1 MPEIGNAI
9 YLLAALG
16 IAVPIII
23 HLWNRKPP
31 RIIEVGSVRW
41 LRGSST
47 QSARRLRPEQW
58 PLLLLR
64 CLMLLLFSLLL
75 AGLYWESPS
84 RDEPKASLYLIHA
97 QQLEKLGEADID
109 SLLDAGMQ
117 PRLLAPGLPL
127 LEDSIRW
134 KNRAINIW
142 AILREADTRRE
153 FSDTVWISSLLQQA
167 NFNGERPRLHKTY
180 RFLDLEDKAE
190 TARVYAE
197 AFQQEDKVI
206 LQQAFSAAGKIRV
219 QTDTILQNEWAERG
233 QDRSISAE
241 TPADLKV
248 SLLAAE
254 AYTRDAGIIQY
265 AIEAAVS
272 IDPSRKLLLNS
283 EMGEADGS
291 HVLFWLNKEPVP
303 SRLQEEAFAIV
314 LYDSVD
320 NNAWEWLVQ
329 DYNNPQQA
337 VFYLSARPLPERVSR
352 EKLAR
357 LPLELVYLL
366 NNKEPEDLSRF
377 LPMPVEQAMPLRA
390 DGGVVVEAEVER
402 TDLHVYLWLL
412 LFGLFVIER
421 IWVYKS

>member
-377 LPMPVEQAMPLRA
+377 LPMPEEQAMPLRA